1 METRLKED
9 EMERIKFKC
18 GFNSGISVA
27 CTGSGRERSG
37 GIALFWNDQVTIS
50 TISYSVNHIL
60 CSCADGDGGANWFL
74 SGVYGFPEE
83 FNKWKTWQLV
93 SQLSTQAGSNW
104 VCFGDL
110 NDILCPNE
118 KLGGVARSQTQMN
131 LGRQCVEECGLLDP
145 GFEGYLFTWSNGRQ
159 EGDNI
164 QCRLDRTLITHEFQN
179 SFSPIRIVHLPRYG
193 SDHAAMMI
201 LLKNYDH
208 LHKKKRIKL
217 FRFEQVWTKDN
228 RCEDEVRQMW
238 RGTEHMCVSKLGSM
252 KRLEKVFEDYQISN
266 VRKELKSIEEELK
279 EFNAWAA
286 TPEEILRYKD
296 RERRHGELLHT
307 EEIIWR
313 QRSRAV
319 WLKEGDRNTKF
330 FHGKASQRKKVNQ
343 IKKLKDSQGVWCH
356 GEDNVERLLIDHFA
370 EIFSTSDPENIDST
384 CEVVRGKLTQ
394 AHKEDVSRLF
404 TTDETGYQPSY
415 AWRSIQ
421 SAKEV
426 INLGSRWRIGN
437 GEKVKIFKD
446 KWLPNQVGF
455 KVWSR
460 CDELNEDVLVSTLID
475 PDTKQWKRDLLSH
488 LFYLHEAKQI
498 LSIPISQRLP
508 SDKIIW
514 HFERDG
520 EYSVRSAH
528 HLLKQHN
535 SRNVAGTS
543 GQQSDKLWSEI
554 WKAPVPNRVRN
565 FLWRLAKNILPTRAN
580 LSRKGVQVENLCPQ
594 CNNAPETIDHLFLHC
609 QLAQLTWF
617 ASQIGV
623 HAPQNLPLN
632 SWLLQGLNC
641 EDTMG
646 AQLFCILL
654 WKMWSARN
662 NLIFNQQVVN
672 PIVVAQEA
680 MSFVQELNPSPPT
693 NNLSLLHD
701 NVLFSQQMP
710 SAPNIFYVD
719 AGCFSGTATGW
730 GMIVYNHMGDVVLS
744 ACRKELIDVEP
755 VLAEAIGVRWCL
767 QKAIEANMK
776 DIVIA
781 SDAATVVN
789 CINSNKSIAV
799 IEIVIQ
805 DCKLLIEQLDRVVVT
820 HVRRHLNSVA
830 HGLAKFSNV
839 VGTKLWMGVVPNSLP
854 AALCNFPDASAS
866 SS

>member
-1 METRLKED
+1 VL
-9 EMERIKFKC
+9 
-18 GFNSGISVA
+18 SGLVKKKADI
-27 CTGSGRERSG
+27 G
-37 GIALFWNDQVTIS
+37 GIHGIKIARQAPKISHLLFADDSLLFARASSTEADVILSILTEYQQALGQV
-50 TISYSVNHIL
+50 VN
-60 CSCADGDGGANWFL
+60 
-74 SGVYGFPEE
+74 
-83 FNKWKTWQLV
+83 
-93 SQLSTQAGSNW
+93 
-104 VCFGDL
+104 
-110 NDILCPNE
+110 
-118 KLGGVARSQTQMN
+118 
-131 LGRQCVEECGLLDP
+131 LDKS
-145 GFEGYLFTWSNGRQ
+145 EV
-159 EGDNI
+159 
-164 QCRLDRTLITHEFQN
+164 
-179 SFSPIRIVHLPRYG
+179 SFSR
-193 SDHAAMMI
+193 
-201 LLKNYDH
+201 
-208 LHKKKRIKL
+208 
-217 FRFEQVWTKDN
+217 
-228 RCEDEVRQMW
+228 
-238 RGTEHMCVSKLGSM
+238 
-252 KRLEKVFEDYQISN
+252 N
-266 VRKELKSIEEELK
+266 VRNEE
-279 EFNAWAA
+279 
-286 TPEEILRYKD
+286 KD
-296 RERRHGELLHT
+296 MIRNRMGVKTVDTHSKYLGLPVVFGRSKKLIFSLV
-307 EEIIWR
+307 IDRIW
-313 QRSRAV
+313 
-319 WLKEGDRNTKF
+319 
-330 FHGKASQRKKVNQ
+330 
-343 IKKLKDSQGVWCH
+343 KKLKGWKENCLSRAGKEILIKAVAQAIPNYIMGCYKLPESCCQEIESMLAKFWWGSKEGH
-356 GEDNVERLLIDHFA
+356 RKIHWMSWERLSKSKKGGGMGFRGVNNFNTALLGKHCWRLLTGD
-370 EIFSTSDPENIDST
+370 DSLMGR
-384 CEVVRGKLTQ
+384 VFK
-394 AHKEDVSRLF
+394 SRYYPRASF
-404 TTDETGYQPSY
+404 MEAKTGYQPSY

-488 LFYLHEAKQI
+488 LFYPHEAKQI

-680 MSFVQELNPSPPT
+680 MSFVQELNPSSPT